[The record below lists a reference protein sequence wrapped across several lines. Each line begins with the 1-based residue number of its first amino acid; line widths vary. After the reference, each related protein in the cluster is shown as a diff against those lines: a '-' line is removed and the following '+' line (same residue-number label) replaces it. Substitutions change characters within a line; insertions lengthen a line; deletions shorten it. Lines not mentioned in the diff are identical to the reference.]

1 LKESSSKETKIKVQD
16 DLLKALSSFKLKKDK
31 NGEGPVVQVSNV
43 TPTIATEIRNKS
55 AFLVMLTV
63 VGIFLFLVFRF
74 RSIAY
79 GIGAAISLVH
89 DLALVLSVYA
99 IVDGFVPFATEF
111 DQHLI
116 AALLTILGYSINDTV
131 IVFDRIREFL
141 TSRRTDKDDT
151 LMINSALNDTLSRT
165 IITSSTVFVVCIIL
179 FLFGG
184 DALKNFSFAMLIGV
198 VIGTYSSLC
207 IATPIVIDLT
217 AKKKSKN

>member
-1 LKESSSKETKIKVQD
+1 MNKH
-16 DLLKALSSFKLKKDK
+16 
-31 NGEGPVVQVSNV
+31 GEGPVVQVSNV

-55 AFLVMLTV
+55 AFLVMLTI

-99 IVDGFVPFATEF
+99 IVDGFVPFSTEF

-151 LMINSALNDTLSRT
+151 FMINSALNDTLSRT

-207 IATPIVIDLT
+207 IATPIVVDLT
-217 AKKKSKN
+217 SKKKSKN

>member
-1 LKESSSKETKIKVQD
+1 
-16 DLLKALSSFKLKKDK
+16 
-31 NGEGPVVQVSNV
+31 
-43 TPTIATEIRNKS
+43 
-55 AFLVMLTV
+55 M
-63 VGIFLFLVFRF
+63 
-74 RSIAY
+74 
-79 GIGAAISLVH
+79 GAAISLVH

-99 IVDGFVPFATEF
+99 IVDGYVPFATEF

-116 AALLTILGYSINDTV
+116 AALLTLLGYSINDTV

-217 AKKKSKN
+217 SKKKSKN

>member
-1 LKESSSKETKIKVQD
+1 VEA
-16 DLLKALSSFKLKKDK
+16 DLLKALSGFELIKNKD
-31 NGEGPVVQVSNV
+31 GEGPVLQVSNV

-55 AFLVMLTV
+55 GFLVVLTV

-79 GIGAAISLVH
+79 GIGAAISLIH

-99 IVDGFVPFATEF
+99 IVDGYVPFATEF

-116 AALLTILGYSINDTV
+116 AALLTLLGYSINDTV

-141 TSRRTDKDDT
+141 TSKRSDKDDT
-151 LMINSALNDTLSRT
+151 VMINMALNDTLSRT
-165 IITSSTVFVVCIIL
+165 IITSLTVFVVCVIL

-207 IATPIVIDLT
+207 IATPIVVDIT
-217 AKKKSKN
+217 NKKKKNK

>member
-1 LKESSSKETKIKVQD
+1 
-16 DLLKALSSFKLKKDK
+16 
-31 NGEGPVVQVSNV
+31 
-43 TPTIATEIRNKS
+43 
-55 AFLVMLTV
+55 MLTI

-99 IVDGFVPFATEF
+99 IVDGFVPFSTEF

-151 LMINSALNDTLSRT
+151 MMINSALNDTLSRT

-217 AKKKSKN
+217 SKKKSKN

>member
-1 LKESSSKETKIKVQD
+1 
-16 DLLKALSSFKLKKDK
+16 
-31 NGEGPVVQVSNV
+31 
-43 TPTIATEIRNKS
+43 
-55 AFLVMLTV
+55 MLTV

-79 GIGAAISLVH
+79 GIGAAISLIH

-99 IVDGFVPFATEF
+99 IVDGYVPFPTEF

-116 AALLTILGYSINDTV
+116 AALLTLLGYSINNTV

-141 TSRRTDKDDT
+141 TSKRSDKDDT
-151 LMINSALNDTLSRT
+151 VMINMALNDTLSRT
-165 IITSSTVFVVCIIL
+165 IITSLTVFVVCVIL

-207 IATPIVIDLT
+207 IATPIVVDIT
-217 AKKKSKN
+217 NKKKQSK

>member
-1 LKESSSKETKIKVQD
+1 
-16 DLLKALSSFKLKKDK
+16 
-31 NGEGPVVQVSNV
+31 
-43 TPTIATEIRNKS
+43 
-55 AFLVMLTV
+55 MLTI

-99 IVDGFVPFATEF
+99 IVDGFVPFSTEF

-151 LMINSALNDTLSRT
+151 FMINSALNDTLSRT

-207 IATPIVIDLT
+207 IATPIVVELT
-217 AKKKSKN
+217 SKKKSKN

>member
-1 LKESSSKETKIKVQD
+1 MQTYLSKESSSKETKIKVQD
-16 DLLKALSSFKLKKDK
+16 DLLKALSSFELKKDK

-55 AFLVMLTV
+55 AFLVMLTI

-99 IVDGFVPFATEF
+99 IVDGFVPFSTEF

-116 AALLTILGYSINDTV
+116 GPLRRPKIGLHFSLFFPVVLA
-131 IVFDRIREFL
+131 DRRGI
-141 TSRRTDKDDT
+141 
-151 LMINSALNDTLSRT
+151 
-165 IITSSTVFVVCIIL
+165 
-179 FLFGG
+179 
-184 DALKNFSFAMLIGV
+184 
-198 VIGTYSSLC
+198 
-207 IATPIVIDLT
+207 PIEY
-217 AKKKSKN
+217 